1 MPAVEQD
8 LTQGSVTR
16 KLVRYALPLVAS
28 SLLQAIKWWWCHLH
42 GKTS

>member
-16 KLVRYALPLVAS
+16 KLVRYALH
-28 SLLQAIKWWWCHLH
+28 WCVQPAAGYL
-42 GKTS
+42 

>member
-16 KLVRYALPLVAS
+16 KLVRYALPLVADRKS
-28 SLLQAIKWWWCHLH
+28 VV
-42 GKTS
+42 